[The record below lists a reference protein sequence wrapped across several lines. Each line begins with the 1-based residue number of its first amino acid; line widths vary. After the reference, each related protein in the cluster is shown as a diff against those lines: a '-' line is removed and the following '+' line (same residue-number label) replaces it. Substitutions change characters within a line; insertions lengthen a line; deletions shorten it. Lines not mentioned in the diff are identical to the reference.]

1 MTDPCWQNIHRYI
14 LKRSEPFKT
23 FHSAVTKNG
32 ILTLKQTQYPDLFTF
47 MCRQVVSQQLSTRS
61 AIAIWNRV
69 LYQCNGGLELKDLCN
84 GEHYSKLRQ
93 CGLSRNKVRAIQELR
108 LSFIKDEINI
118 FKVKNLSPQ
127 EIKKLVSSFWGFG
140 EWSAEMLLLF
150 YQRNLDIWSW
160 NDSALKKGAERAFD
174 GSRKN
179 QESVIELFRPY
190 RSILSLHVWMSLEKQ
205 TI

>member
-14 LKRSEPFKT
+14 LERSKPFKT

-32 ILTLKQTQYPDLFTF
+32 ILTLKQTQHPDLFTF
-47 MCRQVVSQQLSTRS
+47 MCRQVVSQQLSTKS
-61 AIAIWNRV
+61 ALAIWNRV
-69 LYQCNGGLELKDLCN
+69 LHQCDGGLELKDLCN
-84 GEHYSKLRQ
+84 KEHNSKLRQ
-93 CGLSRNKVRAIQELR
+93 CGLSRSKVRAIQELR
-108 LSFIKDEINI
+108 LSFIKDEINM
-118 FKVKNLSPQ
+118 FKVKDSSPQ

-174 GSRKN
+174 GSREN
-179 QESVIELFRPY
+179 QESVIELFSPY
-190 RSILSLHVWMSLEKQ
+190 RSILSLHVWMSLEKK

>member
-14 LKRSEPFKT
+14 LKRSESFKT

-69 LYQCNGGLELKDLCN
+69 LHQCNGGLELKDLCN

-93 CGLSRNKVRAIQELR
+93 CGLSQSKVRAIQELR

>member
-69 LYQCNGGLELKDLCN
+69 LHQCNGGLELKDLCN

-127 EIKKLVSSFWGFG
+127 EIKKAS
-140 EWSAEMLLLF
+140 EQLLGIWRVVC
-150 YQRNLDIWSW
+150 RNASTFLST
-160 NDSALKKGAERAFD
+160 
-174 GSRKN
+174 
-179 QESVIELFRPY
+179 ELR
-190 RSILSLHVWMSLEKQ
+190 HMVME
-205 TI
+205 